1 MKFTQL
7 KLLNWKNFQKVDTT
21 VVDRMVVYGHN
32 ASGKSNFLDA
42 FRFLRDV
49 ARQGGGLE
57 NAVRARGGYSK
68 IRSLHAHGGGN
79 VCLEVKLSG
88 DDNENWQYHL
98 EFKGPPLRSQGIQA
112 IVTKEWIT
120 HNDVV
125 IHERNV
131 AAESADT
138 RQETLLQ
145 QGLAGEHFGEVRRAL
160 GQIRYLHLVP
170 QLLKHPGAFDG
181 PDLPDDPFGKGFLE
195 AIAKTGSR
203 ERDRRIKI
211 ISGAMSGVIPF
222 LDSLRYKEELGK
234 PHLVAKF
241 KHWRGVD
248 AEQNETQFS
257 DGTLRL
263 IGLLWSMLSIDGL
276 LLLEEPELSLNSEI
290 VKQIPGMI
298 SYVHDRRMNTQVI
311 LTTHTLDM
319 VDDEGI
325 ALEETFQVVP
335 GNKGSAL
342 ESIAHDKP
350 SVDLF
355 KSKLPLRQIV
365 HSRVRAVSPS
375 QLFMKL

>member
-1 MKFTQL
+1 MKFTHL

-21 VVDRMVVYGHN
+21 VADRMVVYGAN
-32 ASGKSNFLDA
+32 ASGKSNLLDS

-49 ARQGGGLE
+49 ARHGGGLE
-57 NAVRARGGYSK
+57 NAVRTRGGYSK
-68 IRSLHAHGGGN
+68 IRSLHAHGSGN
-79 VCLEVKLSG
+79 VCLEVMLSG
-88 DDNENWQYHL
+88 DDGSTWQYHL
-98 EFKGPPLRSQGIQA
+98 EFKGPPRGSRGIQA
-112 IVTKEWIT
+112 IVTKEWIK
-120 HNDVV
+120 HNGEVKKDREVSK
-125 IHERNV
+125 
-131 AAESADT
+131 ESDET

-145 QGLAGEHFGEVRRAL
+145 QGLAGEYFGEVRRAL

-195 AIAKTGSR
+195 EIAKTGTR
-203 ERDRRIKI
+203 DRDRRIKI
-211 ISGAMSGVIPF
+211 ISGAISGAIPF
-222 LDSLRYKEELGK
+222 LESLRYKEELGK

-290 VKQIPGMI
+290 VKQIPGMV
-298 SYVHDRRMNTQVI
+298 SYVQDRRTNSQVI

-319 VDDEGI
+319 VDDKGV
-325 ALEETFQVVP
+325 ALEETFQVFP
-335 GNKGSAL
+335 GGEGSTFESLAL
-342 ESIAHDKP
+342 DKP
-350 SVDLF
+350 SVELF
-355 KSKLPLRQIV
+355 RSQLPLRHIV
-365 HSRVRAVSPS
+365 YSRARAVSPT
-375 QLFMKL
+375 QLFLKL

>member
-1 MKFTQL
+1 MKFTHL
-7 KLLNWKNFQKVDTT
+7 KLLNWKNFQRIDT
-21 VVDRMVVYGHN
+21 VIEDRMVVYGPN
-32 ASGKSNFLDA
+32 ASGKSNLLDA

-57 NAVRARGGYSK
+57 NAVRTRGGYSK

-79 VCLEVKLSG
+79 VCLEVKLSDG
-88 DDNENWQYHL
+88 DSEIWQYHL
-98 EFKGPPLRSQGIQA
+98 EFKGAPPRSQGIQA
-112 IVTKEWIT
+112 IVTKEWVK
-120 HNDVV
+120 HNEVTF
-125 IHERNV
+125 ERNV
-131 AAESADT
+131 AAEGT
-138 RQETLLQ
+138 EVRQETLLQ

-211 ISGAMSGVIPF
+211 ISGAMSGAIPF
-222 LDSLRYKEELGK
+222 LDSLEYKPDLGK
-234 PHLVAKF
+234 PHLVAQF

-298 SYVHDRRMNTQVI
+298 SNVRNRRMNTQVI

-319 VDDEGI
+319 VDDKGI

-335 GNKGSAL
+335 GDKGSSFESLAL
-342 ESIAHDKP
+342 DKP

-355 KSKLPLRQIV
+355 KSELPLRQIV
-365 HSRVRAVSPS
+365 HSRARAVSPS
-375 QLFMKL
+375 QLFLKL

>member
-1 MKFTQL
+1 MKFTHL
-7 KLLNWKNFQKVDTT
+7 KLLNWKNFQRVDTT
-21 VVDRMVVYGHN
+21 VVDRMLVYGLN

-57 NAVRARGGYSK
+57 NAVRTRGGYSK

-79 VCLEVKLSG
+79 VCLEVQLSG
-88 DDNENWQYHL
+88 DENAIWQYHL
-98 EFKGPPLRSQGIQA
+98 EFKGPPRGNQGIQA
-112 IVTKEWIT
+112 IVTKEWVK
-120 HNDVV
+120 HNDVTF
-125 IHERNV
+125 ERDV

-170 QLLKHPGAFDG
+170 QLLKHPAAFDG

-203 ERDRRIKI
+203 EREKRINA
-211 ISGAMSGVIPF
+211 ISKAMSGAIP
-222 LDSLRYKEELGK
+222 SLEALQYKPDLGK
-234 PHLVAKF
+234 PHLIAKF
-241 KHWRGVD
+241 RHWRGVD

-335 GNKGSAL
+335 GDKGSTL
-342 ESIAHDKP
+342 ESMAHDKP

-355 KSKLPLRQIV
+355 KNKLPLRQIV

-375 QLFMKL
+375 QLFFKL